1 MVITL
6 KIEDRVMGEIKK
18 NRGDKVPIETLHSIT
33 PPNSSN
39 PPTLA
44 PYLAFIK
51 GGGGGGSFNFSKID
65 TNGEG
70 LKIFSRK

>member
-18 NRGDKVPIETLHSIT
+18 NRGDKVPIETMHSIN
-33 PPNSSN
+33 PRNSSN
-39 PPTLA
+39 HPTLA

-51 GGGGGGSFNFSKID
+51 EWGGGSFNFSKID

>member
-6 KIEDRVMGEIKK
+6 KIEDRVIGEIKK
-18 NRGDKVPIETLHSIT
+18 KGGTRYLLKPCIVLTLPIVPTT
-33 PPNSSN
+33 PPPT
-39 PPTLA
+39 PPSLH
-44 PYLAFIK
+44 K
-51 GGGGGGSFNFSKID
+51 GVGGGGSFNFSKID

>member
-18 NRGDKVPIETLHSIT
+18 NRGDKVPIETMHSVN

-39 PPTLA
+39 HPTLA
-44 PYLAFIK
+44 PYLAFK
-51 GGGGGGSFNFSKID
+51 RGGGGGGVSTFPKLIQM
-65 TNGEG
+65 E
-70 LKIFSRK
+70 RV

>member
-18 NRGDKVPIETLHSIT
+18 NRGDKVPIESMHSVN

-39 PPTLA
+39 HPTLA

-51 GGGGGGSFNFSKID
+51 GWGGGSFNFSKID

>member
-18 NRGDKVPIETLHSIT
+18 NRGDKVPIETMHSIT

-39 PPTLA
+39 HPTLA
-44 PYLAFIK
+44 PYLAFIMEW
-51 GGGGGGSFNFSKID
+51 GGGGVSTFPKLIQM
-65 TNGEG
+65 E
-70 LKIFSRK
+70 RV

>member
-18 NRGDKVPIETLHSIT
+18 NRGDKVPIETMHSIN
-33 PPNSSN
+33 PRNSSN
-39 PPTLA
+39 HPTLA

-51 GGGGGGSFNFSKID
+51 EWGGVGGVSTFPKLIQM
-65 TNGEG
+65 E
-70 LKIFSRK
+70 RV

>member
-18 NRGDKVPIETLHSIT
+18 NRGDKVPIETRHSVN
-33 PPNSSN
+33 PPNNSN
-39 PPTLA
+39 HPTLA

-51 GGGGGGSFNFSKID
+51 GGGGGGEFQLFQN
-65 TNGEG
+65 
-70 LKIFSRK
+70 